1 MELPDNKP
9 WENLYRTRESA
20 SLTQTQ
26 MGFLIGT
33 SSSQYGKIEAGHISM
48 DLHRIR
54 ICHLLGV
61 KWPQLNVAP
70 DAYHQQYLDRAVKV
84 LLHRLDSI
92 LEVIG
97 CDADQL
103 DDRAVVAVP
112 EPLTENAPDII
123 PRDTAYPRPDHSP
136 IALRIDA
143 QGQPVLIRNDVEVVI
158 QNTDAP
164 IIGLALKAIGGTA

>member
-9 WENLYRTRESA
+9 WENLSWTRESA

-33 SSSQYGKIEAGHISM
+33 SSSQYGKIEAGHVSI
-48 DLHRIR
+48 DLYRIR

-61 KWPQLNVAP
+61 KWPQLNVPP
-70 DAYHQQYLDRAVKV
+70 DAYNQQYLDRAVKV

-103 DDRAVVAVP
+103 EIGRAHV
-112 EPLTENAPDII
+112 
-123 PRDTAYPRPDHSP
+123 
-136 IALRIDA
+136 
-143 QGQPVLIRNDVEVVI
+143 
-158 QNTDAP
+158 
-164 IIGLALKAIGGTA
+164 